1 MKHLNYMESSKNNKE
16 QAIKSAER
24 YAINGDEL
32 RAILSRYGLK
42 HEEFGIEIGKSAVT
56 IRRWISEGGRI
67 KLRYAQILEELIGN
81 DTYLM
86 LITEIREE
94 KRKRDEEYKEFLKEC
109 ERKKQEN
116 RK

>member
-1 MKHLNYMESSKNNKE
+1 MKNSNNNTE
-16 QAIKSAER
+16 QAIRNAEK
-24 YAINGDEL
+24 YGINGDEL

-42 HEEFGIEIGKSAVT
+42 HQEFGIAIGKSAVT
-56 IRRWISEGGRI
+56 IRRWISEGGKI

-94 KRKRDEEYKEFLKEC
+94 RRKRDEEF
-109 ERKKQEN
+109 R
-116 RK
+116 